1 MAEKKQS
8 IHKDNFEQSHI
19 KRWYI
24 VKAISGKEHQ
34 VMQAIADYAKLKKVA
49 DKFGAMTVPVEEVV
63 EMKGGKKR
71 RSERKFFPGYVLVE
85 MEMSEEL
92 WHLIRQ
98 VPGVLGFV
106 GGTSDKPTPLT
117 EKEVN
122 SILQRVE
129 EGVSKPKPK
138 TLFVIGEVVRIIEG
152 PFADFD
158 GVVEDINYEKN
169 KLRVSVSIFG
179 RSTPVELEFGQ
190 VRKN

>member
-1 MAEKKQS
+1 MAEKKRDTQR
-8 IHKDNFEQSHI
+8 NLEQSQG
-19 KRWYI
+19 KKWYI

-34 VMQAIADYAKLKKVA
+34 VMRSIADHARLRKLENNI
-49 DKFGAMTVPVEEVV
+49 GEMTIPVEEVV

-85 MEMSEEL
+85 MEMSEEM
-92 WHLIRQ
+92 WHLIRH

-106 GGTSDKPTPLT
+106 GGTNDKPTPLT

-122 SILQRVE
+122 SILQRVQ

-138 TLFVIGEVVRIIEG
+138 TLFAVGEVVRIING

-158 GVVEDINYEKN
+158 GVVEDINYDKSR
-169 KLRVSVSIFG
+169 LRVSVSIFG
-179 RSTPVELEFGQ
+179 RPTPVELEFGQ
-190 VRKN
+190 VQKS